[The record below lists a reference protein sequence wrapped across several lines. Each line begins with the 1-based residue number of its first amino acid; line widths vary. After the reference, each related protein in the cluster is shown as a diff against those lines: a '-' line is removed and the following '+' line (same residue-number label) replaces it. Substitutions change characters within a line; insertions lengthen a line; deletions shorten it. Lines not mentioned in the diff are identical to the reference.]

1 MLISKWGNSLAVRLP
16 KALVEEL
23 GLKEGDEIEL
33 RRAPDGAIEV
43 ARRTK
48 IEDALTGLRSLRG
61 AFPEGY
67 RFNRDE
73 CYPMRRGG
81 SGPDD

>member
-33 RRAPDGAIEV
+33 RRTPDGALEI
-43 ARRTK
+43 ARKQTLDELFERVG
-48 IEDALTGLRSLRG
+48 EL
-61 AFPEGY
+61 PEKLPADFK
-67 RFNRDE
+67 FNRE
-73 CYPMRRGG
+73 EAHRRGRRD
-81 SGPDD
+81 SE